1 MSDKVNS
8 LNYTTVNFPTSGT
21 TDRGTKIVPKNQNGG
36 AMDKNAFLK
45 ILAAQ
50 LSHLDPSQNQDS
62 SAYVSQMAQF
72 ASMEQMQNLNTTM
85 TDSAYQELVGKTV
98 ITNEKDD
105 NNVYLQGYVA
115 EVVKKSTGTYLTVLI
130 NGQYKEISAS
140 NVIGVTDTTDG
151 NLIANSKSAI
161 NSAFMAAS
169 ALASGNKKVVIAE
182 YDKDGNATLTKGK
195 VTGAFIDTVNGAKV
209 KVKVESVD
217 KDGNS
222 TTKTYNYEDIVR
234 AGDITEEEM
243 NAAEKEINDR
253 IAAEKAAAEKAAADA
268 KAAEDKAK
276 AAESGSTGTST
287 TGTDSTSSS
296 GSTSTS
302 PTSTGA

>member
-85 TDSAYQELVGKTV
+85 TDSANQELVGKTV

-115 EVVKKSTGTYLTVLI
+115 EVLKKPTGTYYTVLI
-130 NGQYKEISAS
+130 NGAYKEISAS
-140 NVIGVTDTTDG
+140 NIIGVTDSTDQ
-151 NLIANSKSAI
+151 NLVANTKSAI

-169 ALASGNKKVVIAE
+169 SLASGNKNVVIAE
-182 YDKDGNATLTKGK
+182 YDKDGNVTLTKGK

-209 KVKVESVD
+209 KVKVVSED
-217 KDGNS
+217 KDGSS
-222 TTKTYNYEDIVR
+222 TTKTYNYEDIIR

-243 NAAEKEINDR
+243 TAAEKEINDK
-253 IAAEKAAAEKAAADA
+253 IAAEKAAAA
-268 KAAEDKAK
+268 KAK
-276 AAESGSTGTST
+276 AEAEKK
-287 TGTDSTSSS
+287 
-296 GSTSTS
+296 
-302 PTSTGA
+302 AEEEKKEE

>member
-1 MSDKVNS
+1 MSEKVNS

-21 TDRGTKIVPKNQNGG
+21 TDRGTKIVPRNQNGG

-50 LSHLDPSQNQDS
+50 LSNLDPTQNQDS

-85 TDSAYQELVGKTV
+85 TDSAYQQLVGKTV

-115 EVVKKSTGTYLTVLI
+115 EVLKKPNGTYLSVFV
-130 NGQYKEISAS
+130 NGKLKEVSAS
-140 NVIGVTDTTDG
+140 NIIGVADSTDG
-151 NLIANSKSAI
+151 NLLANNKSAI

-169 ALASGNKKVVIAE
+169 ALASGNKNVVVAE
-182 YDKDGNATLTKGK
+182 YDKDGNAILTKGK
-195 VTGAFIDTVNGAKV
+195 VIGAFIDTVNGAKV
-209 KVKVESVD
+209 KVKVNSVD
-217 KDGNS
+217 KGGNS

-243 NAAEKEINDR
+243 NAAEKELNDR

-268 KAAEDKAK
+268 KAAE
-276 AAESGSTGTST
+276 STGTST
-287 TGTDSTSSS
+287 ETSSTSSS
-296 GSTSTS
+296 GSTSTNQ
-302 PTSTGA
+302 TSTGA